1 MFFGA
6 ARRDRVG
13 TAVSLRHLR
22 DRRSSLPGITRR
34 ITWLRLLSSHVSGY
48 RGALTGTRRLPPTSA
63 APLAVAGGT
72 DGSSGSTRSQHTRA
86 TVRDRMTDIRSR

>member
-13 TAVSLRHLR
+13 TAVSLRQLR

-48 RGALTGTRRLPPTSA
+48 RGGAHRHTEA
-63 APLAVAGGT
+63 AT
-72 DGSSGSTRSQHTRA
+72 NERRA
-86 TVRDRMTDIRSR
+86 TGRGGRHGRFIRLHAFPAHPRDREG